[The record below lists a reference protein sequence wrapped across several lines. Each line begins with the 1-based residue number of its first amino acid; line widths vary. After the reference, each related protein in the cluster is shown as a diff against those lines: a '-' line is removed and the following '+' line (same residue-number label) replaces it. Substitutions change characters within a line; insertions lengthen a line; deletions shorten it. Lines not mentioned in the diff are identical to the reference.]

1 MKVKTTYYLDDK
13 NEWRVERDGDEYW
26 IRTEKGYQMVTLDLL
41 EALHTALGMLLD
53 LDKLEE
59 YDNA

>member
-1 MKVKTTYYLDDK
+1 
-13 NEWRVERDGDEYW
+13 VERDGDEYW

-53 LDKLEE
+53 KE
-59 YDNA
+59 DNER

>member
-1 MKVKTTYYLDDK
+1 MMKVKTTYYLD
-13 NEWRVERDGDEYW
+13 NENKWRVERDGDEYW

-53 LDKLEE
+53 KK
-59 YDNA
+59 DNER

>member
-1 MKVKTTYYLDDK
+1 MMKVKTTYYLDDK
-13 NEWRVERDGDEYW
+13 NEWCVERDGDEYW

-53 LDKLEE
+53 KE
-59 YDNA
+59 DNDR